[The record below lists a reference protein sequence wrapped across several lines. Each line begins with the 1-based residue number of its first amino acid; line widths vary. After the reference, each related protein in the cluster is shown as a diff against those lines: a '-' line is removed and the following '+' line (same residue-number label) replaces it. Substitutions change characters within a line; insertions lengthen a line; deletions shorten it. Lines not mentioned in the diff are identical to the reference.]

1 MASPRTSILNH
12 PAQTGFTLLEVLIV
26 IGLLIFLTGLTALMS
41 LDSYRGYSFRG
52 QRDNVISVLQKARGQ
67 AMNNVCLGS
76 TPTCSGGRPH
86 GVHFSTDEYIIF
98 QGASL
103 DDTPE
108 NASHDQ
114 VISADYPLI
123 FTPAAPEA
131 VFKQLS
137 GDATAPLN
145 FTVSDEFGHS
155 SDITINSEGR
165 ISWSN

>member
-1 MASPRTSILNH
+1 MALLKTSTPNQA
-12 PAQTGFTLLEVLIV
+12 AQTGLTLLEVLIV
-26 IGLLIFLTGLTALMS
+26 IGILIFLTGLTALMS

-67 AMNNVCLGS
+67 AMNNVCLGAPPS
-76 TPTCSGGRPH
+76 CSGGRPH
-86 GVHFSTDEYIIF
+86 GAHFSSEEYIIF

-114 VISADYPLI
+114 VISADYQLTFNPA
-123 FTPAAPEA
+123 TPEI

-137 GDATAPLN
+137 GDATDPLN